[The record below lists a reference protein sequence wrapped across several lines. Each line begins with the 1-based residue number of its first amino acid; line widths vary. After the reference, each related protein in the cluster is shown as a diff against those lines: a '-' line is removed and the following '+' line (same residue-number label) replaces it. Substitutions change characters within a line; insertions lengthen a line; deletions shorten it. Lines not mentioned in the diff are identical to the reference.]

1 MKKIMAV
8 LSATLLLWGCSDSN
22 DKVEEESVKEE
33 KIEVVEEKEETVV
46 EEVEEEIEEIEE
58 IDEETEVEEVEHSR
72 ESRVFIAH
80 EIMADA
86 FSSMSEV
93 EYDSSA
99 DMLTIFPTDER
110 FTKEIFY
117 MMLGHEEYIRDW
129 DVLVE
134 SLTELSSSVSDIV
147 DEDIQIAI
155 LNPEDSERVLLL
167 VQGGFVL
174 YDFSDD
180 I

>member
-8 LSATLLLWGCSDSN
+8 LSATLLLWGCSDN
-22 DKVEEESVKEE
+22 NNKVEEESVKEE
-33 KIEVVEEKEETVV
+33 KVEIVEEKEETVV
-46 EEVEEEIEEIEE
+46 EEVEQVSE
-58 IDEETEVEEVEHSR
+58 EVEEVEYSR
-72 ESRVFIAH
+72 EERVFIAH
-80 EIMADA
+80 VMMADA
-86 FSSMSEV
+86 FSSTSEV

-110 FTKEIFY
+110 FTMEIFY
-117 MMLGHEEYIRDW
+117 MMLGHEENIRDW

-134 SLTELSSSVSDIV
+134 SLTGLSSSVSEMV

-167 VQGGFVL
+167 VQDGFVL
-174 YDFSDD
+174 YNFADD

>member
-8 LSATLLLWGCSDSN
+8 LSATLLLWGCSDN
-22 DKVEEESVKEE
+22 NNKVEEESVKEE
-33 KIEVVEEKEETVV
+33 KVEIVEEKEETVV
-46 EEVEEEIEEIEE
+46 EEVEQVSE
-58 IDEETEVEEVEHSR
+58 EVEEVEYSR
-72 ESRVFIAH
+72 EERVFIAH
-80 EIMADA
+80 VMMADA
-86 FSSMSEV
+86 FSSTSEV

-99 DMLTIFPTDER
+99 DMLTIFPTDEG
-110 FTKEIFY
+110 FTMEIFY

-129 DVLVE
+129 DILVE
-134 SLTELSSSVSDIV
+134 SLTELSSSVSGIV

-167 VQGGFVL
+167 VQDGFVL
-174 YDFSDD
+174 YNFADD

>member
-22 DKVEEESVKEE
+22 NKVEEESVKEE
-33 KIEVVEEKEETVV
+33 KIEVVEEGSGV
-46 EEVEEEIEEIEE
+46 EEVEKEVEQVNEEVEEIEY
-58 IDEETEVEEVEHSR
+58 SR
-72 ESRVFIAH
+72 EDRVFIAH
-80 EIMADA
+80 VMMADA

-99 DMLTIFPTDER
+99 DMLTIFPTDEG
-110 FTKEIFY
+110 FTMEIFY
-117 MMLGHEEYIRDW
+117 MMLGHEENIRDW
-129 DVLVE
+129 DILVE
-134 SLTELSSSVSDIV
+134 SLTELSVSVSGIV

-167 VQGGFVL
+167 VQDGFVL
-174 YDFSDD
+174 YNFADD